1 MADSLV
7 ITDPHPGVRQLTI
20 SRPERR
26 NALDK
31 ATYAALGT
39 ALKEAANE
47 DSVHV
52 VVLTGSDGVFTAGND
67 LVDFQDLG
75 DGGGPSAALAFLGV
89 LSTFPKPVIAAVEG
103 FAVGIGVTML
113 LHCDLAFAGRDTRFR
128 MPFVNLGLCP
138 EGASTYL
145 LPRIAGTKAA
155 AELLLFGEPF
165 TATRAQEAG
174 IVNAVTDDGAALAI
188 ALERAVAL
196 AALPLDPVVATKRLL
211 RHATAGPVAEA
222 LAIEARTFQTLR
234 RQPAA
239 QEAFAAFFR
248 K

>member
-31 ATYAALGT
+31 ATYAAL
-39 ALKEAANE
+39 EAALTAAAA
-47 DSVHV
+47 DDTVHV
-52 VVLTGSDGVFTAGND
+52 VVLTGAGGVFTAGND
-67 LVDFQDLG
+67 LADFQDLS

-89 LSTFPKPVIAAVEG
+89 LSTFPKPVIAVVEG

-165 TATRAQEAG
+165 TAARAQEAG
-174 IVNAVTDDGAALAI
+174 IVNAVTDDGAALAT

-222 LAIEARTFQTLR
+222 LAIEAQTFQTLR

>member
-7 ITDPHPGVRQLTI
+7 ITDPRPGVRQLTI

-31 ATYAALGT
+31 ATYVALGAALM
-39 ALKEAANE
+39 AAAADDTVN
-47 DSVHV
+47 V
-52 VVLTGSDGVFTAGND
+52 VVLTGADGVFTAGND
-67 LVDFQDLG
+67 LVDFQDVS
-75 DGGGPSAALAFLGV
+75 DNGGPSAALAFLGV
-89 LSTFPKPVIAAVEG
+89 LSTFAKPVIAAVEG

-113 LHCDLAFAGRDTRFR
+113 LHCDLAFAGRETRFR
-128 MPFVNLGLCP
+128 MPFTSLGLCP

-145 LPRIAGTKAA
+145 LPRVAGTKAA

-165 TATRAQEAG
+165 SAEQAREAG
-174 IVNAVTDDGAALAI
+174 IVNAVTDDGAALET
-188 ALERAVAL
+188 ALERAAAL
-196 AALPLDPVVATKRLL
+196 AALPTEPVVATKRLL

-222 LAIEARTFQTLR
+222 LAVESETFQQLR
-234 RQPAA
+234 RAPAA
-239 QEAFAAFFR
+239 QAAFAAFFR

>member
-1 MADSLV
+1 MVDSLV
-7 ITDPHPGVRQLTI
+7 ITDSHAGVRQLTI

-52 VVLTGSDGVFTAGND
+52 VVLTGADGVFTAGND

-75 DGGGPSAALAFLGV
+75 DGGGPSAALDFLGV
-89 LSTFPKPVIAAVEG
+89 LSTFEKPVIAAVEG

-113 LHCDLAFAGRDTRFR
+113 LHCDLAYAGRGTRFR

-155 AELLLFGEPF
+155 AELLLLGDPF
-165 TATRAQEAG
+165 DAADAQAAG
-174 IVNAVTDDGAALAI
+174 IVNAVTEDGEALDMAMGK
-188 ALERAVAL
+188 AVAM
-196 AALPLDPVVATKRLL
+196 AALPVESIIATKRLL
-211 RHATAGPVAEA
+211 RHATVGPVAEA
-222 LAIEARTFQTLR
+222 LAVEAETFQRLR
-234 RQPAA
+234 RSPTA
-239 QEAFAAFFR
+239 QAAFAAFF
-248 K
+248 KK